1 MSTPQFVLK
10 GRTKNYPILITNLSI
25 MVMERE
31 TGLRLTKLF
40 QHVGAASEAVAKK
53 KASDRQEAMDALAL
67 EVGMT
72 EILALLLAG
81 LEGYRSKFRTR
92 PQPYTLEDASDIL
105 TDCGG
110 IPGVQDNLA
119 ACFTEYWPQAMGV
132 SLEDESRNGAK
143 GKRKKKA
150 ARKSK
155 TSRRTS
161 TGS

>member
-1 MSTPQFVLK
+1 MTTPQFVLK
-10 GRTKNYPILITNLSI
+10 GQTKNYPILITNLSI

-40 QHVGAASEAVAKK
+40 QHVGAASEAIAQK
-53 KASDRQEAMDALAL
+53 KASDRQEAMDALAMQ
-67 EVGMT
+67 VGMT

-110 IPGVQDNLA
+110 IPGVQDPLA
-119 ACFTEYWPQAMGV
+119 ACFTEYWPKAMGV
-132 SLEDESRNGAK
+132 SIEDEARNGAK
-143 GKRKKKA
+143 GKKKKA
-150 ARKSK
+150 KRKSK
-155 TSRRTS
+155 TSRRIS
-161 TGS
+161 KSS